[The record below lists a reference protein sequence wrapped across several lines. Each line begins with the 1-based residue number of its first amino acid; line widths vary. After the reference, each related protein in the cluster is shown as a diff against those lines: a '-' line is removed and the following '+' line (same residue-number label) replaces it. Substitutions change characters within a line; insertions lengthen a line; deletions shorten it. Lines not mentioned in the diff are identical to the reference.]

1 MDDQK
6 EASRDD
12 LIARM
17 GFLSNGRPGVF
28 CRDFERALKEMG
40 NVTISEWGQVVTF
53 VTDQL
58 GFWEAEW
65 LFSPAHCPNNL
76 AAAEIDAWRLLW
88 HVCAD
93 ELVRKVP
100 EVKEQ
105 LENQK
110 SLILLRHSIQQRV
123 DYNKTRPLARLFAI
137 VFAKTSF
144 ALNKLGL
151 ASIAQKLYGCSI
163 YPKRTVG
170 RTSR

>member
-6 EASRDD
+6 EVPKGN

-17 GFLSNGRPGVF
+17 GFLSNGSAGVL
-28 CRDFERALKEMG
+28 CQDFERALKEMG

-53 VTDQL
+53 ATDQL

-65 LFSPAHCPNNL
+65 LFSPAHCPNNF

-93 ELVRKVP
+93 ELVKKVP
-100 EVKEQ
+100 EVKDQ

-110 SLILLRHSIQQRV
+110 SLILLRHSFQRRV
-123 DYNKTRPLARLFAI
+123 NYNKTRPLEKVFAI
-137 VFAKTSF
+137 VLAKISF
-144 ALNKLGL
+144 AFKKLGL
-151 ASIAQKLYGCSI
+151 ISIAQKLYGRSL
-163 YPKRTVG
+163 YPKGTVG
-170 RTSR
+170 RTSE